1 MFKVFANAWKI
12 ADLRKKMLYT
22 LMLIVVF
29 RLGSSIP
36 VPFVSAE
43 ALKSLVSGGDN
54 LFSMYNIISGGAF
67 ENATIFAMSITPYI
81 NASIMMQLLSVAI
94 PALERK
100 VKEGEEGRKFL
111 AQWTRY
117 LTVVLAML
125 QATGLYFGLSGAIT
139 SRGVFTYFVVTL
151 TFTAGTAFLMWLGE
165 QINEKGIGNGISLL
179 IFAGIVSRGPA
190 VINSFIEMNK
200 AGQLNII
207 TTILVVLIV
216 VLVVAAVV
224 LMNDSERRIPV
235 MYAKRV
241 VGRKMYGGQNSNI
254 PLKVNMAGVMPI
266 IFANALLTIPT
277 TIAMFITPTYKGADG
292 YTYTRQPW
300 SSIVSFLSSSSWF
313 YALLTFVL
321 ILAFAY
327 FYVSISFN
335 PFEVSGNIQKNGGA
349 IPGIR
354 PGRATAMFIKKVL
367 SKVTFIGALSLS
379 VICVIPLVI
388 NIIIVAL
395 GDVNVA
401 FQAFGLVG
409 ELATCGT
416 SVVIVVGVI
425 IETVREIESQ
435 LTMRHYKGFLD

>member
-12 ADLRKKMLYT
+12 PDLRKKILYT

-43 ALKSLVSGGDN
+43 ALKSLVAGGDN

-81 NASIMMQLLSVAI
+81 NSSIIMQLLSVAI

-100 VKEGEEGRKFL
+100 VKEGEEGRKFI

-139 SRGVFTYFVVTL
+139 NRGVFTYFVVTL

-190 VINSFIEMNK
+190 VVNSFIEMNK
-200 AGQLNII
+200 AGQLNIF

-216 VLVVAAVV
+216 VLVEAAVV

-235 MYAKRV
+235 TYAKRV
-241 VGRKMYGGQNSNI
+241 VGRKMYGGQSTHI
-254 PLKVNMAGVMPI
+254 PIKVAMAGVMPI
-266 IFANALLTIPT
+266 IFAISIISFPATICQ
-277 TIAMFITPTYKGADG
+277 FFGITAQSGG
-292 YTYTRQPW
+292 FW
-300 SSIVSFLSSSSWF
+300 GGFLKIMSQTSPV
-313 YALLTFVL
+313 YAVIYFVL
-321 ILAFAY
+321 IIFFTY
-327 FYVSISFN
+327 FYTEMQYN
-335 PFEVSGNIQKNGGA
+335 PIEMANNMKQNGGT

-354 PGRATAMFIKKVL
+354 AGRTTAEFIK
-367 SKVTFIGALSLS
+367 
-379 VICVIPLVI
+379 
-388 NIIIVAL
+388 NIINKITFVGAIFLAL
-395 GDVNVA
+395 IAVLPMLLTAVFGANVA
-401 FQAFGLVG
+401 FG
-409 ELATCGT
+409 GT
-416 SVVIVVGVI
+416 SILIVVGVAL
-425 IETVREIESQ
+425 ETVKQ
-435 LTMRHYKGFLD
+435 LETQMVMRHYKGFLE

>member
-1 MFKVFANAWKI
+1 MFKVFADAWKI
-12 ADLRKKMLYT
+12 PDLRKKMLYT
-22 LMLIVVF
+22 LLLIVIF

-43 ALKSLVSGGDN
+43 ALKSLVEGGDN

-81 NASIMMQLLSVAI
+81 NSSIIMQLLAVAI

-100 VKEGEEGRKFL
+100 AKEEDGRKFL

-139 SRGVFTYFVVTL
+139 NRGVFTYFVVSL

-200 AGQLNII
+200 AGQLNIF

-224 LMNDSERRIPV
+224 LMNDSERRLPV
-235 MYAKRV
+235 LYSKRV
-241 VGRKMYGGQNSNI
+241 VGRKMYGGQSTHI
-254 PLKVNMAGVMPI
+254 PIKVAMAGVMPI
-266 IFANALLTIPT
+266 IFAI
-277 TIAMFITPTYKGADG
+277 
-292 YTYTRQPW
+292 
-300 SSIVSFLSSSSWF
+300 SI
-313 YALLTFVL
+313 
-321 ILAFAY
+321 
-327 FYVSISFN
+327 ISFPATICQFFGITAQSGGFWGGFLRVMSQTSPVYAIIYFLLIIFFTFFYTEMQYN
-335 PFEVSGNIQKNGGA
+335 PIEMANNMKQNGGG

-354 PGRATAMFIKKVL
+354 PGRTTAEFIKGIINKITFVGAIFLALIAVL
-367 SKVTFIGALSLS
+367 PMLLTAIFGA
-379 VICVIPLVI
+379 
-388 NIIIVAL
+388 
-395 GDVNVA
+395 NVA
-401 FQAFGLVG
+401 FG
-409 ELATCGT
+409 GT
-416 SVVIVVGVI
+416 SILIVVGVAL
-425 IETVREIESQ
+425 ETVKQ
-435 LTMRHYKGFLD
+435 LETQMVMRHYKGFLD

>member
-1 MFKVFANAWKI
+1 MFKVFADAWKI
-12 ADLRKKMLYT
+12 PDLRKKMLYT
-22 LMLIVVF
+22 LLLIVIF

-43 ALKSLVSGGDN
+43 ALKSLVEGGDN

-81 NASIMMQLLSVAI
+81 NSSIIMQLLAVAI

-100 VKEGEEGRKFL
+100 AKEEDGRKFL

-139 SRGVFTYFVVTL
+139 NRGVFTYFVVSL

-200 AGQLNII
+200 AGQLNIF

-224 LMNDSERRIPV
+224 LLFVKRRV
-235 MYAKRV
+235 EE
-241 VGRKMYGGQNSNI
+241 N
-254 PLKVNMAGVMPI
+254 
-266 IFANALLTIPT
+266 
-277 TIAMFITPTYKGADG
+277 
-292 YTYTRQPW
+292 
-300 SSIVSFLSSSSWF
+300 
-313 YALLTFVL
+313 
-321 ILAFAY
+321 
-327 FYVSISFN
+327 
-335 PFEVSGNIQKNGGA
+335 
-349 IPGIR
+349 
-354 PGRATAMFIKKVL
+354 
-367 SKVTFIGALSLS
+367 
-379 VICVIPLVI
+379 
-388 NIIIVAL
+388 
-395 GDVNVA
+395 
-401 FQAFGLVG
+401 
-409 ELATCGT
+409 
-416 SVVIVVGVI
+416 
-425 IETVREIESQ
+425 
-435 LTMRHYKGFLD
+435 